1 MSSSSI
7 QIQSL
12 IALSTAIVISIVAV
26 AARRHFH
33 NQLAQAID
41 AVLIAFVLTPL
52 FSKMFLLLL
61 LPGVELSALPLHV
74 CDVAGA
80 FCALAIAT
88 RHPEVATLGLLTAV
102 LYSSVAIC
110 QPDLGIGPTPVELA
124 LFWTRHISL
133 LVASIYLIFGLG
145 LLPTRR
151 GYWQWVAFVVAYVAL
166 IVPLN
171 NLLNTNFAYMSD
183 MKDVPRILDELGA
196 WPNRLLPM
204 VAIPLLLGA
213 ALTELSV
220 RWTKNRTRR

>member
-1 MSSSSI
+1 MDTSSVHM
-7 QIQSL
+7 QSL
-12 IALSTAIVISIVAV
+12 IALSTAIVISVGAV
-26 AARRHFH
+26 AARRHLH
-33 NQLAQAID
+33 SRRANSID

-88 RHPEVATLGLLTAV
+88 RHPDVATLGSLTAV

-133 LVASIYLIFGLG
+133 VVASIYLIFGLE
-145 LLPTRR
+145 LLPTWR

-171 NLLNTNFAYMSD
+171 YLLKTNFGYMSD
-183 MKDVPRILDELGA
+183 MKDVPRLLDELGA

-213 ALTELSV
+213 ALTDFSV
-220 RWTKNRTRR
+220 RWVKSRTTR